1 MTSST
6 VFENESFF
14 QMDKRHD
21 IFGNPLVS
29 FELLE
34 PAALQSLTLYQ
45 PTIDPLFESPFQFDY
60 RYDIYGNL
68 IVSPRCSY
76 L

>member
-1 MTSST
+1 M
-6 VFENESFF
+6 FENESFF
-14 QMDKRHD
+14 QVDKRHD

-34 PAALQSLTLYQ
+34 PAALPSLTLYQ
-45 PTIDPLFESPFQFDY
+45 PTIDPLFEFPFHFDY

-68 IVSPRCSY
+68 IVSPHRS
-76 L
+76 